1 MSVTVEDTPEAMF
14 IVTYHRS
21 NGEVS
26 THNDVDVLFVG
37 RINNHIPEDFPVGSI
52 AQHFV
57 VHSVDYYLV

>member
-26 THNDVDVLFVG
+26 THNDVDVIFVG
-37 RINNHIPEDFPVGSI
+37 RSHNHIPEDFPVGSI

>member
-1 MSVTVEDTPEAMF
+1 MSVTIEDTPEAMF

-26 THNDVDVLFVG
+26 THNDVDVIFVG
-37 RINNHIPEDFPVGSI
+37 RSNNQLPEDFPVGSI
-52 AQHFV
+52 AQYFV